1 MGSISVKKYC
11 IVEKGLN
18 EQHAG
23 SKARNDVADTLIKEG
38 WNPLRVS
45 PPVVKENVSYAERI
59 RMGLILMKDWRKVT
73 KTVKEQDQI
82 LIQYPLEMYPKVAM
96 LALRYIKQ
104 LKRKKVKI
112 IILIHDIESL
122 RTQDKKQKE
131 WYQHAEKSFLCLADD
146 VIAHNKKMIGYL
158 KKIGL
163 DTRIH
168 ALEIFDYLV
177 EAESI
182 QKAETKENQNAVIIA
197 GNLSEEKAG
206 YVYQLDQVNTDFRL
220 SGPNLNTEAIGT
232 GNITYKGSFPP
243 DDLPRVL
250 HGKFGLVWDGKSI
263 DECGGEF
270 GQYMQ
275 YNNPHKTS
283 LYLASKIPVI
293 VWEKAA
299 IAEFIRENQLGIQVG
314 SLREIPEKLAA
325 LTGET
330 YDEMLQNV
338 SAMGEKLRKGEML
351 RKVLRE
357 IENLG

>member
-1 MGSISVKKYC
+1 
-11 IVEKGLN
+11 
-18 EQHAG
+18 
-23 SKARNDVADTLIKEG
+23 
-38 WNPLRVS
+38 
-45 PPVVKENVSYAERI
+45 
-59 RMGLILMKDWRKVT
+59 
-73 KTVKEQDQI
+73 
-82 LIQYPLEMYPKVAM
+82 
-96 LALRYIKQ
+96 
-104 LKRKKVKI
+104 
-112 IILIHDIESL
+112 
-122 RTQDKKQKE
+122 
-131 WYQHAEKSFLCLADD
+131 
-146 VIAHNKKMIGYL
+146 MIGYL

-163 DTRIH
+163 YTRIH

-182 QKAETKENQNAVIIA
+182 QKTETKENQNAVIIA

-206 YVYQLDQVNTDFRL
+206 YVYQLDQVNAEFRL
-220 SGPNLNTEAIGT
+220 YGPNLNTEAIGT

-351 RKVLRE
+351 RKVLIE